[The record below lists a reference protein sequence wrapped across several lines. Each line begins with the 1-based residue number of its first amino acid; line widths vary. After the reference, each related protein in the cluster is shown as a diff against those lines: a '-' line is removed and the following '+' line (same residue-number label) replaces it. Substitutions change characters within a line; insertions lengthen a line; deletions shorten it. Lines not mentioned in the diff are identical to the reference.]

1 MPVLAVL
8 PQVNKTLRFLSL
20 KGNKIGA
27 INFLFF
33 LQKKETVMRVCGL
46 AGVLKEWPLIRRRGL
61 LRPGQGAGD
70 QHHAAADQH
79 LRQRYARPALHP
91 SAAAIRCRRRVRR
104 HLAAVWHLADDVA
117 DLTGREVATP
127 PPSHGSSML
136 IGGVRNRSQAGSG
149 GRAHSRSG
157 RPCTRPTRRCWCV
170 QHHAQRHQSLAE
182 WQRKREQRQCVSLPH
197 AAAPRAKASVFGRMP
212 AEAQGKAVSL
222 SPSPE
227 QRVLLK
233 ECDCALP
240 PALEAPVN
248 KCHGRP

>member
-1 MPVLAVL
+1 M
-8 PQVNKTLRFLSL
+8 RFSRCAQ
-20 KGNKIGA
+20 KVA
-27 INFLFF
+27 ID
-33 LQKKETVMRVCGL
+33 QATRAAPPWPRRWRPTPRCGRSTSSATVC
-46 AGVLKEWPLIRRRGL
+46 AP
-61 LRPGQGAGD
+61 
-70 QHHAAADQH
+70 
-79 LRQRYARPALHP
+79 RPAPQRGCHSLP
-91 SAAAIRCRRRVRR
+91 PPCEAASRRRVRR